1 MQAEASLGQGR
12 ACVSFILSLLL
23 ATDQQTSR
31 SMSSRRPQAI
41 IQQARERIAR
51 IRDTLGSVDYLCS
64 GTLLQ
69 RMKLC
74 GKPGCRCAEDPA
86 ARHGPYYEWG
96 HMKGG
101 KLVHRTVSPEQAAIL
116 RLAITN
122 YRKVKKLL
130 RSWEVQTER
139 LIDAEEPPQK

>member
-1 MQAEASLGQGR
+1 MPP
-12 ACVSFILSLLL
+12 
-23 ATDQQTSR
+23 
-31 SMSSRRPQAI
+31 RRPETVI
-41 IQQARERIAR
+41 KQARSRIAR

-64 GTLLQ
+64 GTLLE

-96 HMKGG
+96 HMIGG

-116 RLAITN
+116 RLAIAN

-130 RSWEVQTER
+130 LTWEAETER
-139 LIDAEEPPQK
+139 LLDAEAPRQK